1 MLARM
6 WRKRNP
12 HALFVGMQ
20 IGAATM
26 EDSMESL
33 QKLKM
38 ELSYNIAI
46 PTLGIYLKK
55 TKTLISKYFST
66 LMFISALFI
75 IAQIRKQS
83 ECPSVWIKKM

>member
-1 MLARM
+1 
-6 WRKRNP
+6 
-12 HALFVGMQ
+12 MQ

-75 IAQIRKQS
+75 IAQI
-83 ECPSVWIKKM
+83 

>member
-1 MLARM
+1 
-6 WRKRNP
+6 
-12 HALFVGMQ
+12 MQ
-20 IGAATM
+20 IGTATM

-55 TKTLISKYFST
+55 TKALISKYFST
-66 LMFISALFI
+66 LMFISALFT

-83 ECPSVWIKKM
+83 ECPSVWKKKM